1 MMKFVFAVL
10 TTLLLLT
17 SSLTLSAADGAPAY
31 TDPAEAGEDFKYQGE
46 YQGTIDADGSRWGV
60 QVIALGKGKFR
71 TVGYAGGLPGDG
83 SQPTGEMNKA
93 EGKLT
98 GGEVVIDLP
107 EFVIRID
114 GKHLKVE
121 SAGDGDKLGQLPKVE
136 RKSPTLGAEPP
147 AGAIVLFDG
156 SNTDHWVNGKIV
168 EGKYLAATGVETK
181 EKFGDHSLHLE
192 FRTPFMPE
200 SEGQARGNSGLYLQS
215 RYEVQILD
223 SFGLEG
229 LDNEC
234 GGIYS
239 IARPKLNMAFPPLS
253 WQTYDVD
260 FTSAKYDADGKK
272 TSNARTTIRLN
283 GVVIHDNLELP
294 HGTPG
299 RLPEEPGDAPIYLQD
314 HGNPVV
320 FRNIW
325 AVKK

>member
-1 MMKFVFAVL
+1 MKSVFATL
-10 TTLLLLT
+10 SCLLLLT
-17 SSLTLSAADGAPAY
+17 CLVSVHAKDGAPAY
-31 TDPAEAGEDFKYQGE
+31 TDPAEAGADFKLQGE
-46 YQGTIDADGSRWGV
+46 YQGTIDADGSRWGA

-71 TVGYAGGLPGDG
+71 VVGYSGGLPGDG
-83 SQPTGEMNKA
+83 WTPGGEVNKS
-93 EGKLT
+93 EGKLS
-98 GGEVVIDLP
+98 GDAIVIDVP
-107 EFVIRID
+107 EFVVRID
-114 GKHLKVE
+114 GKHLTVE
-121 SAGDGDKLGQLPKVE
+121 SAGDGDKLGQLEKVE
-136 RKSPTLGAEPP
+136 RKSPTLGAAPP
-147 AGAIVLFDG
+147 AGALVLFDG
-156 SNTDHWVNGKIV
+156 SNTDHWVNGKLV
-168 EGKYLAATGVETK
+168 DGKYLGATGTETK
-181 EKFGDHSLHLE
+181 EKFGDHTLHLE

-239 IARPKLNMAFPPLS
+239 VARPKLNMAFPPLS

-260 FTSAKYDADGKK
+260 FTAAKYDATGKK
-272 TSNARTTIRLN
+272 TSNARASIRLN

-299 RLPEEPGDAPIYLQD
+299 RHPEEAGDAPIFLQD

-325 AVKK
+325 VVKK

>member
-1 MMKFVFAVL
+1 MKSVFATL
-10 TTLLLLT
+10 SCLLLL
-17 SSLTLSAADGAPAY
+17 SCLVSVHAKDGAPAY
-31 TDPAEAGEDFKYQGE
+31 TDPAEAGADFKFQGE
-46 YQGTIDADGSRWGV
+46 YLGTVDADGSRWGA

-71 TVGYAGGLPGDG
+71 VVGYSGGLPGDG
-83 SQPTGEMNKA
+83 WSAGGEVNKS
-93 EGKLT
+93 EGKLS
-98 GGEVVIDLP
+98 GDAIVIDLP
-107 EFVIRID
+107 EFVVRID
-114 GKHLKVE
+114 GKHLTVE
-121 SAGDGDKLGQLPKVE
+121 SAGDGDKLGQLEKVE
-136 RKSPTLGAEPP
+136 RKSPTLGAKPP

-168 EGKYLAATGVETK
+168 EGKYLGATGVETK

-239 IARPKLNMAFPPLS
+239 IAKPKLNMAFPPLS

-260 FTSAKYDADGKK
+260 FTAAKYDASGKK
-272 TSNARTTIRLN
+272 TTNARATIRLN
-283 GVVIHDNLELP
+283 GVVVHDNLELP

-299 RLPEEPGDAPIYLQD
+299 RLPEEAGDAPIFLQD

-320 FRNIW
+320 FQNIW
-325 AVKK
+325 VVKK